1 MNIVIV
7 GGGFGGVKAALELAK
22 DAKNRVLLISDKP
35 DFQYYPALFST
46 ATGHSHLQSWVP
58 LDQIFGEVENVE
70 VRLDTITKI
79 NPELHEVQG
88 MSGEKYGYDKCV
100 LALGSVTTFFGIKG
114 LDTFAY
120 GIKSADEIKRLKR
133 HLYTEV
139 ARDHE
144 MDKHYV
150 VIGAGPTG
158 TELAAALGT
167 YLEHLRQ
174 HYGLKK
180 HSIKIDL
187 IEAAP
192 RVLPRMSESSSRRV
206 LTRLKALGVDVQTGR
221 RVEREDKSALLV
233 DGQPIHT
240 QTVIWTSGV
249 ANNPFF
255 KDNAQHFKLAPNGRV
270 LVDKHMRVNRDL
282 YVIGDNAVTK
292 YGGLAQTALHDA
304 RYVADDIK
312 RREHGRKTKVYK
324 PVQPAVVVPVGRD
337 WAVFEWHGIKFGG
350 RLGALVR
357 SLADWTGYH
366 DILPFGQALGIW
378 RADRI
383 VEDDYF
389 EAAKPGEL

>member
-22 DAKNRVLLISDKP
+22 DDKNKITLISDKP

-58 LDQIFGEVENVE
+58 LGQIFGEVPNVD
-70 VRLDTITKI
+70 VRLDTVTKI
-79 NPELHEVQG
+79 NPELHEV
-88 MSGEKYGYDKCV
+88 SGQTGDVYRYDKCI
-100 LALGSVTTFFGIKG
+100 LALGSVTTFFGIEG

-133 HLYTEV
+133 HLYTEI
-139 ARDHE
+139 AREHK

-180 HSIKIDL
+180 HDIKIDL

-206 LTRLKALGVDVQTGR
+206 LKRLRDLGVHVETGR
-221 RVEREDKSALLV
+221 KVEREDKTALLV

-255 KDNAQHFKLAPNGRV
+255 KDNERHFKLAPNSRV
-270 LVDKHMRVNRDL
+270 IVDSHLRASKDL

-304 RYVADDIK
+304 RYVADDIC
-312 RREHGRKTKVYK
+312 RREHGMRTRPYK
-324 PVQPAVVVPVGRD
+324 PVQPAVVVPVGKD

-357 SLADWTGYH
+357 RAADWTGYH
-366 DILPFGQALGIW
+366 DMLPFGQALGIW
-378 RADRI
+378 RAEHI

-389 EAAKPGEL
+389 EAARPGDF

>member
-1 MNIVIV
+1 MKIVVV

-22 DAKNRVLLISDKP
+22 DLKNQILLISDKP

-58 LDQIFGEVENVE
+58 LGQIFGAVPNVE
-70 VRLDTITKI
+70 VRLDTVTKI
-79 NPELHEVQG
+79 NPELHELTGQ
-88 MSGEKYGYDKCV
+88 SGGRYSYDKCI
-100 LALGSVTTFFGIKG
+100 LALGSVTTFFGIQG

-133 HLYTEV
+133 HLYTEI
-139 ARDHE
+139 AREHKL
-144 MDKHYV
+144 DKHYV

-180 HSIKIDL
+180 HAIKIDL

-192 RVLPRMSESSSRRV
+192 RVLPHMSESSSRRV
-206 LTRLKALGVDVQTGR
+206 LERLKSMGVDVQTGR
-221 RVEREDKSALLV
+221 RVEREDKTALLV

-255 KDNAQHFKLAPNGRV
+255 KDNERHFKLAPNGRV
-270 LVDKHMRVNRDL
+270 LVDKHLRVNKDL
-282 YVIGDNAVTK
+282 YVIGDNVVTK
-292 YGGLAQTALHDA
+292 YCGLAQTALHDA
-304 RYVADDIK
+304 RYVAKDIR
-312 RREHGRKTKVYK
+312 RREHGVKTKAYK
-324 PVQPAVVVPVGRD
+324 AVRPAVVVPVGQD
-337 WAVFEWHGIKFGG
+337 WAVFEWRWIKFGG
-350 RLGALVR
+350 RLGAWVR
-357 SLADWTGYH
+357 RMADWTGYH

-378 RADRI
+378 RAENV

-389 EAAKPGEL
+389 EAARPGEL